1 VTWWADLY
9 DDWLADQLLVRE
21 PGEVDATLAFLVDRL
36 RIERGMRVL
45 DQCCGIGSVALP
57 LAAWGARVVG
67 VDQAPRY
74 IERGLRDARD
84 RGLDVELVAA
94 DACRFVPR
102 EPVDA
107 AFNWWTSFG
116 YLDDD
121 DANAEMLARA
131 FASLRPGGRFAL
143 DTMNVPGVLR
153 GFHRHVTLRR
163 RTPRGEVLLLRES
176 EVDLARGRL
185 LKRWTYFVGDRREVE
200 HRSSVRLF
208 MPDAIDAMLRKVGFR
223 DVALLGNLGG
233 EPLGIDSPRLIAVAR
248 RPS

>member
-36 RIERGMRVL
+36 HIARGQRVL

-57 LAAWGARVVG
+57 LAAWGAKVVG
-67 VDQAPRY
+67 VDQAGGY
-74 IERGLRDARD
+74 VERASKEARA
-84 RGLDVELVAA
+84 RELDVELVAA

-116 YLDDD
+116 YLDGD

-131 FASLRPGGRFAL
+131 FDALRPGGRFAL
-143 DTMNVPGVLR
+143 DTMNAPGVLR
-153 GFHRHVTLRR
+153 GFHRDVAIRR
-163 RTPRGEVLLLRES
+163 QTPRGEVLLLRES

-185 LKRWTYFVGDRREVE
+185 LKRWTYFVGDRRAVE
-200 HRSSVRLF
+200 HRSSVRLY
-208 MPDAIDAMLRKVGFR
+208 MPDALVTMLERVGFV
-223 DVALLGNLGG
+223 DVTLLGSLAG
-233 EPLGIDSPRLIAVAR
+233 EPLGLDSARLIALAR

>member
-1 VTWWADLY
+1 MTWWAELY

-21 PGEVDATLAFLVDRL
+21 PGEVDRTIAFLVERL
-36 RIERGMRVL
+36 GLRPGMRVL

-67 VDQAPRY
+67 VDQAASY
-74 IERGLRDARD
+74 IERAARDART
-84 RGLDVELVAA
+84 REIDVELVAA

-131 FASLRPGGRFAL
+131 FDALRPGGLFAL

-153 GFHRHVTLRR
+153 AFHRDVTLRR
-163 RTPRGEVLLLRES
+163 QTPRGEVLLLRES

-185 LKRWTYFVGDRREVE
+185 LKRWTYFMDERRVAE

-208 MPDAIDAMLRKVGFR
+208 MPDAIARMLARVGFT
-223 DVALLGNLGG
+223 DVTLLGSLGG
-233 EPLGIDSPRLIAVAR
+233 EALALDSPRLIATGR